1 MNSYKTI
8 ELFAGAG
15 GMALGF
21 EKAGFEPILLVEKD
35 KDACRTLKKN
45 RPLWPVSQADIALVD
60 YSGLSPTI
68 VTGGFPCQSFSHAGQ
83 RLGMEDT
90 RGTLFYEFA
99 RCVKET
105 SPKIFLGE
113 NVHGLLTHDK
123 GETFKTIIS
132 VFSDL
137 GYDIEYRLLDSSE
150 FGVPQRRKRVII
162 VGINRNLNTR
172 FQWPKIESSILTL
185 KDALQNCPQSPC
197 AAYSERKSKVLK
209 MVPPGGNWRSLP
221 EDVAKEYMGKS
232 FYNKSGGRTTYA
244 KRLSWD
250 EPCLTILC
258 SPSQMQT
265 ERCHPDETRPLS
277 IRESARIQTFPDEWV
292 FEGSVFSQ
300 YKQIG
305 NAVPVELAYKL
316 ALSVEKT
323 LCKTPKATID
333 EETLF
338 GTL

>member
-1 MNSYKTI
+1 MGTYKTI
-8 ELFAGAG
+8 ELFAGSG

-21 EKAGFEPILLVEKD
+21 ERAGFEPILLVEKD

-45 RPLWPVSQADIALVD
+45 RPLWPVSQSDITSVD

-137 GYDIEYRLLDSSE
+137 GYNVEYRLLDSSE

-172 FQWPKIESSILTL
+172 FQWPKKESSILTL
-185 KDALQNCPQSPC
+185 KDALQNCPQSLC

-221 EDVAKEYMGKS
+221 EDIAKEYMGKS
-232 FYNKSGGRTTYA
+232 YYNSGGRTTYA

-277 IRESARIQTFPDEWV
+277 IKESARVQTFPDEWN
-292 FEGSVFSQ
+292 FEGSLVSQ

-305 NAVPVELAYKL
+305 NAVPVELAYRL
-316 ALSVEKT
+316 ALAAKKT
-323 LCKTPKATID
+323 LAEGCIV

-338 GTL
+338 EIL